1 MVDALQS
8 DNIKKS
14 GVERALAELVDKGT
28 ITLKTYGKTK
38 LYLQCQDKIELPD
51 EEAAKKEEEDLAEL
65 VKSVEEID
73 EELAELRSKETRLKS
88 SMTLDEAKQAIAE
101 EEASV
106 EKKTAEL
113 NELGDPREL
122 PTEED
127 KKVVEVSYYQ
137 ARLAW
142 KKRKKI
148 VKNIVDTVSE
158 AMNKK
163 PKELIELIGLED
175 DEEAGVDLASF
186 EEIADPTKNNK
197 RPTKRKRIS

>member
-1 MVDALQS
+1 MDALQS
-8 DNIKKS
+8 ENIKKS
-14 GVERALAELVDKGT
+14 GVERSLAALIEKDAV
-28 ITLKTYGKTK
+28 TLKTYGKTK
-38 LYLQCQDKIELPD
+38 LYLQCQAKIELPD
-51 EEAAKKEEEDLAEL
+51 EETAKAEEAELAEL

-73 EELAELRSKETRLKS
+73 AELSELRSEEARLKS

-101 EEASV
+101 VEASV

-113 NELGDPREL
+113 SELGDPNEL
-122 PTEED
+122 PTEEE
-127 KKVVEVSYYQ
+127 KASVELSYYR

-163 PKELIELIGLED
+163 PKELMELIGLED

-186 EEIADPTKNNK
+186 AEIPDPAKTNK
-197 RPTKRKRIS
+197 RPMKRKRIS